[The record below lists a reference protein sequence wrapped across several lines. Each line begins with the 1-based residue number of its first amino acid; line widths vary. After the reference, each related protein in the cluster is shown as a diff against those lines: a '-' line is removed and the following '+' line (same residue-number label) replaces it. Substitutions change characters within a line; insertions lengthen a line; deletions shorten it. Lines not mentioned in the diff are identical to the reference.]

1 MDLNDLLR
9 AKDVAIDPQRV
20 LVLRHTPKEPR
31 PRRVLPQLAAEKP
44 EVFNAYQQTQG
55 ATVEK
60 AMKRAKYV
68 ASFIGH
74 ESGKAIFVGLY
85 EVGETEPLTQEQY
98 WKIPALI
105 EMRDMYGMKGFE
117 PEKERRSSLLWFHL
131 DLTKH
136 YAAWKGK
143 LIVEWPPPG
152 ILWFRRADKSKMP
165 VLAIREESALELPMQ
180 EWNDV
185 EFQWAELKL
194 LSTRWRARLKE
205 WRGIY
210 YIFDTSDG
218 KGYVGSAYGE
228 DNLDGRWLNYAASGH
243 GGNSLLRKRDP
254 QYFRFTIL
262 QRVSPDMDPDDV
274 IRLENTWKERLH
286 TRVPYGLNDN

>member
-9 AKDVAIDPQRV
+9 AKAVAIDPQRV

-31 PRRVLPQLAAEKP
+31 LRRVLPQLAAEKP

-117 PEKERRSSLLWFHL
+117 P
-131 DLTKH
+131 
-136 YAAWKGK
+136 A
-143 LIVEWPPPG
+143 
-152 ILWFRRADKSKMP
+152 
-165 VLAIREESALELPMQ
+165 
-180 EWNDV
+180 
-185 EFQWAELKL
+185 
-194 LSTRWRARLKE
+194 
-205 WRGIY
+205 
-210 YIFDTSDG
+210 
-218 KGYVGSAYGE
+218 
-228 DNLDGRWLNYAASGH
+228 
-243 GGNSLLRKRDP
+243 
-254 QYFRFTIL
+254 
-262 QRVSPDMDPDDV
+262 
-274 IRLENTWKERLH
+274 
-286 TRVPYGLNDN
+286 